1 MNGVG
6 LCATFSRQGD
16 WAFDYALS
24 LARSHK
30 TKLNVFQFLES
41 PYTMRRDV
49 VFVDAA
55 KTKTAPVTPDLI
67 AQKDKELRMGFDDRL
82 GDYTD
87 VGFRLC
93 EGVDEV
99 ELRKCFRRGDYEVLV
114 IGYIEKGASFGGTTT
129 IEEFCEKFHGPVV
142 LVGPETPSTFYLNKL
157 AIDRI
162 TELNIPEDKWHP
174 INGPK

>member
-30 TKLNVFQFLES
+30 TRLNVFQFLES
-41 PYTMRRDV
+41 PYMMRRDV

-67 AQKDKELRMGFDDRL
+67 AEKDKELRMGFDDRL

-93 EGVDEV
+93 EGVNEV

-114 IGYIEKGASFGGTTT
+114 IGYVEKGASFGGTTS
-129 IEEFCEKFHGPVV
+129 IEEFCESFHGPVV
-142 LVGPETPSTFYLNKL
+142 LVGPESPSTFYLNKL
-157 AIDRI
+157 AVERLS
-162 TELNIPEDKWHP
+162 ELNIPEDKWHQ
-174 INGPK
+174 ISKNK